1 MLVDT
6 FSKRRGHGR
15 VGFCFSWA
23 ARPAG
28 DRIYAGLEIVMN
40 GLNQPGT
47 TRVSRGVR
55 ATGVTVTAVIPA
67 MNEAAN
73 LPHVFARIPSCVTE
87 IVLVDGNS
95 SDDTIEVARALRP
108 DVRVVLQNGRGKGNA
123 LACGFA
129 AAHGDIIVML
139 DADGSTD
146 PAEIPKFIA
155 PLLAGADFAKGSRY
169 AAGGGSADITRI
181 RDTGNHVLGGAVNLL
196 FGTKFTDLCYGYNAF
211 WRSCLPHMH
220 VTCDG
225 FEVETLINVRVA
237 RAGLRVTEVPSYEQ
251 ARIHG
256 ESNLHAIRDGRRV
269 LSTILRE
276 RFSRRVTP
284 SDSWRPEYRELGFDS
299 GAHRVARAS

>member
-1 MLVDT
+1 
-6 FSKRRGHGR
+6 
-15 VGFCFSWA
+15 
-23 ARPAG
+23 
-28 DRIYAGLEIVMN
+28 MN

-55 ATGVTVTAVIPA
+55 TTGVTITAVIPA

-95 SDDTIEVARALRP
+95 SDDTIGVARALRP
-108 DVRVVLQNGRGKGNA
+108 DVRVVLQNRRGKGNA

-146 PAEIPKFIA
+146 PAEITEFIA

-169 AAGGGSADITRI
+169 AKGGGSADITRI
-181 RDTGNHVLGGAVNLL
+181 RDSGNRVLGGAVNLL
-196 FGTKFTDLCYGYNAF
+196 FGTTFTDLCYGYNAF

-251 ARIHG
+251 ERIHG
-256 ESNLHAIRDGRRV
+256 ESNLRAIRDGRRV
-269 LSTILRE
+269 LGTILRE
-276 RFSRRVTP
+276 RFSRRVKP
-284 SDSWRPEYRELGFDS
+284 SDSWRPEYRELAFEHGS
-299 GAHRVARAS
+299 AQLAQAS